1 MHRESKVTQLY
12 ALVIEDDPKLG
23 MIYQTAL
30 QQAGYETD
38 LDANGNQYHAF
49 LNARRPDLVIL
60 DLHLPFAFGS
70 DILNEIREIYPDTT
84 VAIVTADFIK
94 AKGLTGKADHILIKP
109 VSVASLLRL
118 AESVKG

>member
-1 MHRESKVTQLY
+1 MTELY

-23 MIYQTAL
+23 VIFQTAM

-38 LDANGNQYHAF
+38 LDDNGNHYRA
-49 LNARRPDLVIL
+49 LLAARQPDLVIL
-60 DLHLPFAFGS
+60 DLHLPFAFGG
-70 DILNEIREIYPDTT
+70 DILDEIRAKYPNTI

-94 AKGLTGKADHILIKP
+94 AKTLTGKADHILIKP

-118 AESVKG
+118 AESIKG

>member
-1 MHRESKVTQLY
+1 MAEPY
-12 ALVIEDDPKLG
+12 ALIIEDDPKLG

-38 LDANGNQYHAF
+38 LDENGDLYHGF

-60 DLHLPFAFGS
+60 DLHLPFAFGG
-70 DILNEIREIYPDTT
+70 DILNDIRLKYPDTI
-84 VAIVTADFIK
+84 VAVVTADLIK
-94 AKGLTGKADHILIKP
+94 AKALNGKADHVLIKP

-118 AESVKG
+118 AESINGSR